1 MVGEGEWPRLEK
13 NVADVD
19 KIAVQLQRDMM
30 GEIHV
35 HVDG

>member
-1 MVGEGEWPRLEK
+1 MVGEGEWLRLEK

-19 KIAVQLQRDMM
+19 EIVVQLQRDTM
-30 GEIHV
+30 GEIRI